1 MDFPNR
7 GEPGGRN
14 KNLGFPDYVE
24 TVTEQIK
31 NWNGE
36 SFVLVGHSLGALVG
50 IKVAEAFKT
59 QVTAMVAIA
68 SVVPKSG
75 NSFASALPFPQNYL
89 LPPILGLLGTRPPE
103 SSIRSS
109 LCRDLDPNLAEKI
122 VREFTPEVK
131 KLYTA
136 KIEFTLPG
144 TDRLYI
150 KTTRDDLP
158 ENYQDRMAANFGA
171 DTVMALDSGHLPML
185 SHPKALA
192 DAIGRFT

>member
-1 MDFPNR
+1 MAALGVVCIHGAGLNSTLWDAFKRECGSEVLAVDFPNR

-89 LPPILGLLGTRPPE
+89 LPRSWGYWAPDLRNPVSDPPFAGTL
-103 SSIRSS
+103 IR
-109 LCRDLDPNLAEKI
+109 
-122 VREFTPEVK
+122 TW
-131 KLYTA
+131 
-136 KIEFTLPG
+136 
-144 TDRLYI
+144 
-150 KTTRDDLP
+150 
-158 ENYQDRMAANFGA
+158 
-171 DTVMALDSGHLPML
+171 
-185 SHPKALA
+185 PK
-192 DAIGRFT
+192 RS